1 MTLQA
6 FKNKLYLKSNM
17 TLLNKEGRKT
27 MKQHSIKCLRGFLKQ
42 LNDEWIECKLTCK
55 KLSKQENDLDNTLK
69 ELCKDLHISIELN

>member
-1 MTLQA
+1 
-6 FKNKLYLKSNM
+6 
-17 TLLNKEGRKT
+17 
-27 MKQHSIKCLRGFLKQ
+27 MKQHSIRCLRGFLKQ